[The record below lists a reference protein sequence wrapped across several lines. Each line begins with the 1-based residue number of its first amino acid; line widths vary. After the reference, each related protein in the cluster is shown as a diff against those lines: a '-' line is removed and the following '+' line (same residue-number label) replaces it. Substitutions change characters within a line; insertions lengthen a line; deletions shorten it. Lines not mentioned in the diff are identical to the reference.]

1 MMVVIVSKMTK
12 TQARRAV
19 QAIQAKAFKLL
30 GRPPAGMDRTALTV
44 KDFEAIVKI
53 CDRAMNRLK

>member
-1 MMVVIVSKMTK
+1 MSKMTK

-53 CDRAMNRLK
+53 CERAMTRLK